1 MHPCCG
7 GRHSRHD
14 PGCPIRRRNEAV
26 VRNLPLAHHVAE
38 RYLRAS
44 GCRGGAA
51 PEDVH
56 AAACAGLVRCLDRF
70 DPAQGHRLSS
80 YAVPFI
86 SGAIRQHLR
95 DHWMPLKVP
104 RRLMELQQRGLR
116 LQNRRIRQGLP
127 PLQPDALAAELGTS
141 QERLEEAG
149 RAWWLLRRVESLE
162 ALESDALDEH

>member
-1 MHPCCG
+1 MFPCCG
-7 GRHSRHD
+7 GRRSRHE
-14 PGCPIRRRNEAV
+14 PGCPIRRRNDDV
-26 VRNLPLAHHVAE
+26 VRHLALAHHVAE

-95 DHWMPLKVP
+95 DHWMPVKVP
-104 RRLMELQQRGLR
+104 RRLLELQQRGIR
-116 LQNRRIRQGLP
+116 LQSRRTRQGLP
-127 PLQPDALAAELGTS
+127 PLPPDALAAELGTS
-141 QERLEEAG
+141 RERLEEAG
-149 RAWWLLRRVESLE
+149 RAWLLLRRVDSLDARVGEAWESG
-162 ALESDALDEH
+162 